1 MPILV
6 QKIVDQMSASLDSEG
21 SDRYLFDQDF
31 KPAINSA
38 IDNIVAIFNEAFA
51 ANKLGPEQLRE
62 IMKVRVWQA
71 SGYSRIAYNE
81 ADTGE
86 PLWTL
91 VAVYPNITVNRS
103 AISGS
108 TGTDKSTSKFRPDV
122 SFVNSLQ
129 SAKRL
134 SLESWNEN
142 QDNAFM
148 PGNTIITGGLQ
159 EYAYLDFANYSSTSY
174 TGNNGLPEITIR
186 PDVSGKLVALAY
198 LKTPNKINVI
208 GDSVEFPAS
217 LQRLIVDIALNYIA
231 VKEGTPGASLLQIS
245 DGMVNKLVSLMK

>member
-1 MPILV
+1 M
-6 QKIVDQMSASLDSEG
+6 QAELDSEF
-21 SDRYLFDQDF
+21 SERYLFDQDF

-38 IDNIVAIFNEAFA
+38 IDMTVALFNEAFA
-51 ANKLGPEQLRE
+51 ENKLSPEQLRE
-62 IMKVRVWQA
+62 ITKVRIWQA
-71 SGYSRIAYNE
+71 NGYSRIAYNE

-86 PLWTL
+86 SLWTL
-91 VAVYPNITVNRS
+91 VAVYPDPKTNKNV
-103 AISGS
+103 SGS
-108 TGTDKSTSKFRPDV
+108 TGSDKSVSKFKGDI
-122 SFVNSLQ
+122 SFIESVQ

-142 QDNAFM
+142 KDNSFM
-148 PGNTIITGGLQ
+148 PGNSILTGGLK

-198 LKTPNKINVI
+198 LKTPSKINVI

-217 LQRLIVDIALNYIA
+217 LQRLITDIALNYISVKQGEAPLYA
-231 VKEGTPGASLLQIS
+231 VS
-245 DGMVNKLVSLMK
+245 DQMTNKLVSLMK